1 MANQPS
7 AISRQQERRQSPK
20 DGDNPPSTASQT
32 PASGQRGE
40 HVVARVGE
48 LNPGDRKIVTVRGVQ
63 IGLFRVGD
71 AYYALPNICWH
82 QYGPVCTGKVGAA
95 IIADASTDW
104 EPEYFYNGEVLV
116 CPWHGLEYRVTTGQ
130 CVAYPKVRLRQ
141 YPVKV
146 DGDEIKIIL

>member
-1 MANQPS
+1 MANQQS
-7 AISRQQERRQSPK
+7 ANRSQQEERSAHK
-20 DGDNPPSTASQT
+20 NGNNPPA
-32 PASGQRGE
+32 PARRGE
-40 HVVARVGE
+40 HVVARVDE
-48 LNPGDRKIVTVRGVQ
+48 LKPGDRKIVTVRGVQ

-71 AYYALPNICWH
+71 DYYALPNICWH
-82 QYGPVCTGKVGAA
+82 QYGPVCTGKVGSA
-95 IIADASTDW
+95 IIADASTGW
-104 EPEYFYNGEVLV
+104 EPQYFYNGEVLT